1 MALSIEFDRGLRR
14 PADLAELVA
23 RRSLRAKMR
32 MRPIGSNGSPRWI

>member
-14 PADLAELVA
+14 PADLAELVE
-23 RRSLRAKMR
+23 RSLRAKMR